1 MFSPYLSVAG
11 PTQKAMAAGLCWGGT
26 AITLSRFGRTV
37 RLVLWFLY
45 TKRGIRIELPTA
57 ISVQEEALS
66 TLFLD
71 ENGCVV
77 ARVDRENVWLHADH
91 ALDEDYEPTDSDD

>member
-1 MFSPYLSVAG
+1 M
-11 PTQKAMAAGLCWGGT
+11 
-26 AITLSRFGRTV
+26 
-37 RLVLWFLY
+37 
-45 TKRGIRIELPTA
+45 ELPTA